1 MATKVDPITLDII
14 ENALKNAR
22 SEMDGVVV
30 RIALS
35 PVIREQH
42 DEFPMI
48 CNERGQ
54 MVVGQFGSYIPAIV
68 EMFEGDLNEGD
79 VFVWND
85 PYACKGSISHNND
98 WCVMMPIFHEK
109 VLVGFSSIFG
119 HMVDV
124 GGKVPGSMPFDART
138 IWEEGL
144 RVPPVRI
151 YDKGVLNKGVLDIML
166 NNSRTPDMNRADLMA
181 LVAGCRTASTRVRE
195 LCDRFGR
202 GTYMSACDMLL
213 DRTREAMKVLI
224 EKYIFEEPVS
234 FTDYI
239 DDDGLGNGPFKMT
252 LSIYRRGEKAVFDW
266 TGTDDQAEGPINF
279 HIHEGLCKLFFGVY
293 MIMAFDPSVLF
304 NEGFYDL
311 FEVILPEGSLLNP
324 RFPAAL
330 SNRLNTHTRFFDCQA
345 GALGQRA
352 PHLSMAAGY
361 GTSPHFIFTGT
372 NSDGKYF
379 QLMELLFGGVP
390 GRPRGDGLDGHAWW
404 PLFSATPIE
413 YIENYYPVLIES
425 YRPIKDSGGA
435 GLHRGGAGIEKI
447 YHLLAAGKVS
457 IHDDREVV
465 PPWGINGGLFGGT
478 SSKWLVKAGTDEQ
491 VRIPSKIDN
500 LEVGPGDRIIY
511 RTAGSGGWGDP
522 LERPAEQVA
531 RDVRYDLVSP
541 EKARSDYGVV
551 LTAANTPDVAAT
563 ALLRGAQ
570 KQERGE
576 PALFNFGFEPPV
588 REAAE

>member
-1 MATKVDPITLDII
+1 MSKVDPITLDII

-22 SEMDGVVV
+22 FEMDGVVV

-48 CNERGQ
+48 CNARGQ

-68 EMFEGDLNEGD
+68 EQFKGDLNEGD

-98 WCVMMPIFHEK
+98 WCVMMPIFHEG

-144 RVPPVRI
+144 RIPPVRI
-151 YDKGVLNKGVLDIML
+151 YDKGVLNQAVLDIML
-166 NNSRTPDMNRADLMA
+166 NNTRTPDMNRADLMA
-181 LVAGCRTASTRVRE
+181 LIAGCRTAATRVRE

-202 GTYMSACDMLL
+202 ETYMEACDMLL
-213 DRTREAMKVLI
+213 DRTRDAMRVLI
-224 EKYIFEEPVS
+224 DKYITEEPVT
-234 FTDYI
+234 FTDYV
-239 DDDGLGNGPFKMT
+239 DDDGVGNGPFKMK
-252 LSIYRRGEKAVFDW
+252 LSIYKRKDGTAVFDW
-266 TGTDDQAEGPINF
+266 TGTDPQAEGPINF

-293 MIMAFDPSVLF
+293 MIMAFDPTILF

-311 FEVILPEGSLLNP
+311 FEIILPEGSLLNP

-361 GTSPHFIFTGT
+361 GTSPHFIFTGHDKD
-372 NSDGKYF
+372 NKYF

-413 YIENYYPVLIES
+413 YIENYYPVLIDS
-425 YRPIKDSGGA
+425 YRPIRDSGGP
-435 GLHRGGAGIEKI
+435 GLNRGGAGISKV
-447 YHLLAAGKVS
+447 YRLLEPGKVS

-478 SSKWLVKAGTDEQ
+478 SSKWIVRNGSDTPE
-491 VRIPSKIDN
+491 RIPSKIDN
-500 LEVGPGDRIIY
+500 LAVNAGDVVIFN
-511 RTAGSGGWGDP
+511 TAGSGGWGDP
-522 LERPAEQVA
+522 LDRPADLVA
-531 RDVRYDLVSP
+531 RDVRYDLVSR
-541 EKARSDYGVV
+541 EKAKEAYGVV
-551 LTAANTPDVAAT
+551 LTGDDQVDEAAT
-563 ALLRGAQ
+563 AALRA
-570 KQERGE
+570 KMKEERGE
-576 PALFNFGFEPPV
+576 PEPFNFGYFP
-588 REAAE
+588 EAAE

>member
-1 MATKVDPITLDII
+1 MKEVDPITLDII

-22 SEMDGVVV
+22 FEMDNVVV

-48 CNERGQ
+48 CNARGQ
-54 MVVGQFGSYIPAIV
+54 MIVGQFGSYIPAIV
-68 EMFEGDLNEGD
+68 EQYGDNIHEGDI
-79 VFVWND
+79 FVWND

-98 WCVMMPIFHEK
+98 WCVMMPIFHDG
-109 VLVGFSSIFG
+109 VHVGFSSIFG

-124 GGKVPGSMPFDART
+124 GGKVPGSMPADAHT

-144 RVPPVRI
+144 RIPPVKI
-151 YDKGVLNKGVLDIML
+151 YEKGVLNEGVLAIML
-166 NNSRTPDMNRADLMA
+166 NNTRTPDMNRADLMA

-202 GTYMSACDMLL
+202 DTYLAACDLL
-213 DRTREAMKVLI
+213 MDRTRTAMAHLI
-224 EKYIFEEPVS
+224 ETYISDEPVT
-234 FTDYI
+234 FEDWV
-239 DDDGLGNGPFKMT
+239 DDDGLGNGPFRMR
-252 LSIYRRGEKAVFDW
+252 LSIYRKGEKAVFDF
-266 TGTDDQAEGPINF
+266 TGTDDQAPGPINF

-293 MIMAFDPSVLF
+293 MIMAFDPSINF

-311 FEVILPEGSLLNP
+311 FEIVLPEGSLLNP
-324 RFPAAL
+324 KFPAAL

-361 GTSPHFIFTGT
+361 GTSPHFIFTGH
-372 NSDGKYF
+372 DKEGKYF

-413 YIENYYPVLIES
+413 YIENYYPVLVER
-425 YRPIKDSGGA
+425 YRPVKDSGGA
-435 GLHRGGAGIEKI
+435 GLHRGGAGIEKV
-447 YHLLAAGKVS
+447 YRLLEPGKVS

-478 SSKWLVKAGTDEQ
+478 SSKWLQRAGAEG
-491 VRIPSKIDN
+491 VERIPSKIDN
-500 LEVGPGDRIIY
+500 LAVGPGDRLVYI
-511 RTAGSGGWGDP
+511 TAGSGGWGDP
-522 LERPAEQVA
+522 LDRDPALVA
-531 RDVRYDLVSP
+531 RDVGYDLVSAD
-541 EKARSDYGVV
+541 KARSDYGVV
-551 LTAANTPDVAAT
+551 LDDGGKVDAAAT
-563 ALLRGAQ
+563 EALRTEMRTERGAP
-570 KQERGE
+570 E
-576 PALFNFGFEPPV
+576 PFSFGFTPPD
-588 REAAE
+588 RMAAE